1 MDVAELN
8 SLTRAEAGT
17 ALAACCSSGVWVD
30 RMTAARPFSSATAIL
45 TTAEEVWW
53 DLGADDWVE
62 AFGAHRAPS
71 QFGASTDYEEQFG
84 YPYLA
89 FSADRST
96 QELDALHQERL
107 GHDPLAEMSV
117 TAAEQA
123 RLTNLE
129 LRRLLGSV

>member
-1 MDVAELN
+1 M
-8 SLTRAEAGT
+8 
-17 ALAACCSSGVWVD
+17 WVD
-30 RMTAARPFSSATAIL
+30 RMVAARPFRGATAIL
-45 TTAEEVWW
+45 STAEEVWW
-53 DLGADDWVE
+53 DLGAEDWVE

-71 QFGASTDYEEQFG
+71 HLGTTNYEEQFG

-96 QELDALHQERL
+96 EELEALHQERL
-107 GHDPLAEMSV
+107 GNDPLAEMSV

-123 RLTNLE
+123 RITNLE